1 MEILMKIL
9 LIIASIVGIIIGLEL
24 LYACTIGLF
33 LEKRKRNKAIKEIQE
48 LAEKC
53 MKEIVEEEKKKK
65 ETPKKSK
72 KVTKKSEEK

>member
-1 MEILMKIL
+1 MEILMKIF
-9 LIIASIVGIIIGLEL
+9 LIVASIVGIIICLEV

-53 MKEIVEEEKKKK
+53 MKEVVEAENAKK
-65 ETPKKSK
+65 ETPKKTRN
-72 KVTKKSEEK
+72 TKKSEEK